1 MRVAFSRIVLNTNSR
16 SPGDLEIRSNISEFA
31 ASRSSASSRSWVR
44 RATTVLSPATE
55 APRLRVTFGA
65 LPRFGVADL
74 PRRDFTAPERRFIAL
89 PKVRTGI
96 VAAQISAV
104 EVAGQAFGLITSA
117 GRA

>member
-1 MRVAFSRIVLNTNSR
+1 
-16 SPGDLEIRSNISEFA
+16 
-31 ASRSSASSRSWVR
+31 
-44 RATTVLSPATE
+44 
-55 APRLRVTFGA
+55 LRVTFGA

-117 GRA
+117 GRAALLDSFETMCLGHFWQN